1 MIIMDKPTVEQ
12 IERRNRE
19 LWDAAI
25 AEHGTAYRVPGDVA
39 SEIGE
44 VIRALHCLNVG
55 WDGSEDSMRSVL
67 AFYNVWPATIT
78 RFAGEAPEQ
87 AEKRKDKYAKL
98 ITFAKE
104 NIYKEFT
111 MKELVEA
118 SGLSAA
124 TVTQWAKTTGYF
136 QTRERGKWEARN
148 PNDDRRAEG

>member
-1 MIIMDKPTVEQ
+1 MITMDKPTEAQ

-25 AEHGTAYRVPGDVA
+25 AEHGSAFKVPGDVA
-39 SEIGE
+39 AEIGE
-44 VIRALHCLNVG
+44 EIRALYCLNVG
-55 WDGSEDSMRSVL
+55 WDGSEASMRSVL
-67 AFYNVWPATIT
+67 TFYNVWPATINK
-78 RFAGEAPEQ
+78 FAGEAPEQ

-98 ITFAKE
+98 LAFAKE
-104 NIYKEFT
+104 NLYKEFT

-124 TVTQWAKTTGYF
+124 TITQWAKTTGYF

-148 PNDDRRAEG
+148 PKDDRRAEG